1 VARLPAPGE
10 PAPSA
15 ELVNQHGESVR
26 LDALRGS
33 PAALVFFP
41 FAFSRVCT
49 QELSELQAARSRF
62 EAHGVRLMGIST
74 DSKFTLRAYAQAEGI
89 SFDLLSDFWPHGA
102 AARAFGVFDERTG
115 HAGRTTFLLDADGV
129 VSSVVS
135 SPAGEPRRPSDYA
148 KALAALAGAA

>member
-1 VARLPAPGE
+1 VARLPVPGE
-10 PAPSA
+10 PAPDA
-15 ELVNQHGESVR
+15 ELVTRHGEPVR
-26 LDALRGS
+26 VSALRGS

-41 FAFSRVCT
+41 FAFSRICT
-49 QELSELQAARSRF
+49 RELTDLQGTAGLFDAQ
-62 EAHGVRLMGIST
+62 GVRLLGIST
-74 DSKFTLRAYAQAEGI
+74 DSKFTLRAYAEAEGI

-102 AARAFGVFDERTG
+102 AAKAFGVFDERTG